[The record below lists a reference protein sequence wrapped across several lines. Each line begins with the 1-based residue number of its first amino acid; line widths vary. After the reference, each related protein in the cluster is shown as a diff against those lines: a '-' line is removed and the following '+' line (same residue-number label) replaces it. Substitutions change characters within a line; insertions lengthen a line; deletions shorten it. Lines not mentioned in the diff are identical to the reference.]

1 MKSYYTL
8 YVQTSLFFQ
17 LTMID
22 DHTNEHQ
29 KDKDLI
35 HEGDNWLRFR
45 IYELPI

>member
-1 MKSYYTL
+1 MQSYYTM
-8 YVQTSLFFQ
+8 YRPHSFFQ

-22 DHTNEHQ
+22 DNCNEHE

-35 HEGDNWLRFR
+35 HEGNNPLRFR